1 MDLGNLP
8 IIGAGASI
16 LVPVLL
22 IGFGL
27 VNCLFGYRLFKL
39 MLALW
44 GFLLGVIVGATIANN
59 LAEGQTLW
67 LVVGAVVGG
76 LLGAVLLRSLYMFG
90 VFVVGGI
97 AGALLA
103 NAGGGVL
110 GMETP
115 LVVIIVFAIVGGIA
129 AAILQRVAI
138 ILATAIL
145 GAWAIVRGISLLLT
159 GSDPLPA
166 GVASMTASPQEIG
179 LPLLVILILLAI
191 LGIVGIVIQFRTTD
205 EDEKD

>member
-8 IIGAGASI
+8 IIGTGASI

-27 VNCLFGYRLFKL
+27 VNCFFGYRLFKL

-44 GFLLGVIVGATIANN
+44 GFLLGVIVGAIIANS
-59 LAEGQTLW
+59 LAEEQTSW
-67 LVVGAVVGG
+67 LVVGVVVGG

-103 NAGGGVL
+103 NAGGGML
-110 GMETP
+110 GVETP
-115 LVVIIVFAIVGGIA
+115 LVVIVVFAIVGGIA
-129 AAILQRVAI
+129 VMILQRVAI
-138 ILATAIL
+138 ILTTAIL

-159 GSDPLPA
+159 GSESLPA
-166 GVASMTASPQEIG
+166 GATSMTTPAQEIG
-179 LPLLVILILLAI
+179 LPVLIVLILLAI
-191 LGIVGIVIQFRTTD
+191 LGVVGIVIQFRTTD